1 MKILNK
7 VEVQSRIHG
16 VWAAV
21 TLYLSSFPS
30 SSVSLNSIESAFV
43 FLVLWHFV
51 NNNLFNSSRFK
62 TMVVWMYNSVDQC
75 CFTTPVEC
83 FLFTMNTLYPTSS
96 TSIAIVFFHFEWRTE
111 KGWLLFITLF
121 SQRATCT
128 GTHGK
133 FVMPWS
139 IHDIDLSIIPLR
151 ELQTTG

>member
-30 SSVSLNSIESAFV
+30 SSASLNSIESAFV

-83 FLFTMNTLYPTSS
+83 FFVHYEHTLPHFQHLNRYCFLSLWMKPWERLTIVHH
-96 TSIAIVFFHFEWRTE
+96 SI
-111 KGWLLFITLF
+111 F
-121 SQRATCT
+121 SDSYMYWHT
-128 GTHGK
+128 
-133 FVMPWS
+133 W
-139 IHDIDLSIIPLR
+139 
-151 ELQTTG
+151 